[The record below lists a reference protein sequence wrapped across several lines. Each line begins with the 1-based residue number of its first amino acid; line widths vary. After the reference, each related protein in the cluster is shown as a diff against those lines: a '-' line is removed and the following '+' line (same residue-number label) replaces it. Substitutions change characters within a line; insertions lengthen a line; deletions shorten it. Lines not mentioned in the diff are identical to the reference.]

1 MCPTISDYAR
11 LRRPQRG
18 PRGAQ
23 PQPSAAGL
31 LRKPES
37 LGTCGSARA
46 RPAVTCRMPQ
56 GPETLNDAPVGKQEF
71 PTSKATGT
79 TAQAPRCTETLT
91 GHAGVDRGPPALRLP
106 GCPPSRG
113 AGRSEAPT
121 RVTCMLRLTRVA
133 RVTTPT

>member
-18 PRGAQ
+18 PLGAQ

-71 PTSKATGT
+71 PMSKATGT

-91 GHAGVDRGPPALRLP
+91 GHAGVDRAARQPCGFQGALPPEARGVLRH
-106 GCPPSRG
+106 PP
-113 AGRSEAPT
+113 
-121 RVTCMLRLTRVA
+121 V
-133 RVTTPT
+133 

>member
-18 PRGAQ
+18 PLGVQ

-46 RPAVTCRMPQ
+46 SPAVTCRMPQ

-91 GHAGVDRGPPALRLP
+91 GHVGGGPRPAS
-106 GCPPSRG
+106 PPSRG

>member
-1 MCPTISDYAR
+1 MCPTISDYAC

-18 PRGAQ
+18 PLGAQ

-46 RPAVTCRMPQ
+46 SPAVTCRMPQ

-71 PTSKATGT
+71 PTSKATAPLHRPRAARRHLPDTRGW
-79 TAQAPRCTETLT
+79 TAARQ
-91 GHAGVDRGPPALRLP
+91 
-106 GCPPSRG
+106 PSLQRRG
-113 AGRSEAPT
+113 AF
-121 RVTCMLRLTRVA
+121 
-133 RVTTPT
+133 